1 MNATKYINFAHF
13 HRRRL
18 AVTTLCVSGYM
29 GTCYKAK
36 SWNSDLLRMGF
47 AGSMAHTT
55 VECLFHFV
63 DTVNIRTKASEASIS
78 TMSMVNKI
86 WAKEGIVGF
95 GRGFSACFY
104 GSAVGGFL
112 YFCLYKTLKG
122 HMGDYLPK
130 TWDIGLVYATAALTS
145 EALCLGVKYPFDLI
159 KCRLQSVNYIF
170 KYQNLVHAF
179 KKEIKNNGVKSLYEG
194 AAPFLLTYTS
204 FIALQ
209 FSIYERILK
218 MGKDHMSKDDF
229 LK

>member
-1 MNATKYINFAHF
+1 
-13 HRRRL
+13 
-18 AVTTLCVSGYM
+18 
-29 GTCYKAK
+29 
-36 SWNSDLLRMGF
+36 MGF
-47 AGSMAHTT
+47 AGSLAHTT

-63 DTVNIRTKASEASIS
+63 DTVNIRAKAAETSMT

-95 GRGFSACFY
+95 GKGFSACFY
-104 GSAVGGFL
+104 GSAFGGFL
-112 YFCLYKTLKG
+112 YFVLYKTLKT

-130 TWDIGLVYATAALTS
+130 TWDIGLVFATAAMTS

-179 KKEIKNNGVKSLYEG
+179 RKEITKNGPRSLYEG
-194 AAPFLLTYTS
+194 AAPFLVTYTS

-218 MGKDHMSKDDF
+218 GFKDHYGKDKF
-229 LK
+229 LQSEFSINCFAGGMAGGLASAVTNPLESITVAR